1 VTRRRSGEATPTL
14 AHDRNL
20 DSTRWVNPLWLAVAH
35 DAWCADTDAQAVLE
49 EAVQRRVPAHR
60 ERNQRIPTRADAL
73 AVLGRLSARA
83 NPQTIVADL
92 TYKQLEVV
100 TAVPARVGIP
110 TVFSIALELGLIVN
124 VGKAG
129 KPITQGGAGRA
140 PKRRLDYLV
149 PYLERIMSDSREEST
164 DESCREP
171 TGIASASRPPL
182 SNPLTNNAADE
193 ANNAGRTWASDVT
206 HNVIGHIAG
215 KQRSKPAQVR
225 SQYGPRISIAVGQLE
240 DDLSV
245 LPPDDH
251 DLVAYI
257 ADTIIDGKS
266 NPATRRRLGERAEAM
281 RVKP

>member
-1 VTRRRSGEATPTL
+1 MTRRRSGEATPTL

-35 DAWCADTDAQAVLE
+35 DAWCADTDAQAALE

-73 AVLGRLSARA
+73 AVLGRLQARA
-83 NPQTIVADL
+83 NPQTMVADL

-110 TVFSIALELGLIVN
+110 TVFSIALELGLVVN

-171 TGIASASRPPL
+171 TGIVSASRPPL

-193 ANNAGRTWASDVT
+193 ADNAGHAWVSDVT
-206 HNVIGHIAG
+206 HNVIVLIAG
-215 KQRSKPAQVR
+215 KRHSKPAQVR
-225 SQYGPRISIAVGQLE
+225 SQDGPRIRIAVGQLE
-240 DDLSV
+240 HRLNV
-245 LPPDDH
+245 LASDDH
-251 DLVAYI
+251 DVVAYF
-257 ADTIIDGKS
+257 ADYVVEGRANVGARD
-266 NPATRRRLGERAEAM
+266 RLLERAEAM
-281 RVKP
+281 RAKQ

>member
-1 VTRRRSGEATPTL
+1 MTRRRSGDATPTL

-35 DAWCADTDAQAVLE
+35 DAWCADADAQAALE

-83 NPQTIVADL
+83 NPQTRIADL

-100 TAVPARVGIP
+100 TAVPVRVGIP
-110 TVFSIALELGLIVN
+110 TVFSIALELGLVVN

-149 PYLERIMSDSREEST
+149 TYLERIMSDSREESL

-171 TGIASASRPPL
+171 TGIVSASRPPL
-182 SNPLTNNAADE
+182 SDPLTKNAADE
-193 ANNAGRTWASDVT
+193 ADNAGRTWASDVT
-206 HNVIGHIAG
+206 HKVIGHLAG

-240 DDLSV
+240 DDLSP
-245 LPPDDH
+245 LASDDR
-251 DLVAYI
+251 DLVAYV
-257 ADTIIDGKS
+257 ADTVVVGS
-266 NPATRRRLGERAEAM
+266 GNPATRRRLGECAEGI
-281 RVKP
+281 RGKP